1 MSRAVQT
8 EVVPSRLSLISIGP
22 ERMNTPADSTDGAT
36 GHSHDSERSDSDH
49 PGREDGVSLI
59 DVVLILVR
67 QKQFVVRAV
76 AVFLVLGLFY
86 AILKPPDYTSQ
97 ARVLREVQEG
107 GGLQGLPGG
116 LGGISSLQGLG
127 VNIGGE
133 ASGLNPETYPEI
145 LTSREVQLAVVR
157 DTFYFPGPDQRMTF
171 AEYTARPGGPFQI
184 ALDYTIKL
192 PWTLKRHL
200 GDLIGDSSPRS
211 VGGSPPGQPV
221 YPTEE
226 EEEAMEEIEEML
238 WWEVDQESGI
248 MTISVTADD
257 PKLAASMTKSFLGHL
272 RERVQLIRTEKAK
285 QNLSFIEQ
293 RFEEAKKQ
301 LQEAEEKLAQ
311 FTDRNKQINSARLRT
326 QRDRLQRQVTF
337 ASDLYSQ
344 LQGQKTQAEIELQ
357 RSEPVVTVVEEPVPP
372 MKRSAPRRTFV
383 VLISLIVGGIVGVV
397 GAFTRWSINET
408 KRDVR
413 GREKV
418 NEIRRSIVPEYF
430 RS

>member
-1 MSRAVQT
+1 
-8 EVVPSRLSLISIGP
+8 
-22 ERMNTPADSTDGAT
+22 MNTPADSTGDPSGP
-36 GHSHDSERSDSDH
+36 SIDSERGDSDRSV
-49 PGREDGVSLI
+49 REGGVSLI

-76 AVFLVLGLFY
+76 AVFLVLGLSY

-116 LGGISSLQGLG
+116 LGGLSSLQGLG
-127 VNIGGE
+127 SSIGGG

-145 LTSREVQLAVVR
+145 LTSREVRLAVVR
-157 DTFYFPGPDQRMTF
+157 DTFYFPGPGQRMTF

-184 ALDYTIKL
+184 VLDYTVKL
-192 PWTLKRHL
+192 PWMLKRHL

-211 VGGSPPGQPV
+211 VGEDTRGQPV

-226 EEEAMEEIEEML
+226 EEEAMEAIGEML

-257 PKLAASMTKSFLGHL
+257 PELAASMTQSFLEHL
-272 RERVQLIRTEKAK
+272 RDRVQLIRTEKAK
-285 QNLSFIEQ
+285 QNLEFIEQ
-293 RFEEAKKQ
+293 RFEEAKQQ
-301 LQEAEEKLAQ
+301 LRTAEEKLAQ
-311 FTDRNKQINSARLRT
+311 FTDRNKQINSAQLQT
-326 QRDRLQRQVTF
+326 ERDRLQRQVRF
-337 ASDLYSQ
+337 ASDLYTQ
-344 LQGQKTQAEIELQ
+344 LQSRKTQAEIELQ

-372 MKRSAPRRTFV
+372 IKRSAPRRTFV
-383 VLISLIVGGIVGVV
+383 VLLSLIVGGIVGLV
-397 GAFTRWSINET
+397 GAFIRWSVKET

-418 NEIRRSIVPEYF
+418 NEIRKSIIPEYF